1 MAISSPGL
9 ASGLDVKSIV
19 SQLVALERAP
29 LVPLQQT
36 AAGLQSKLSIY
47 GTIKSMV
54 SALGDAAKKLADP
67 KAWDLVKGGSTAPDK
82 VGITVAAGTAP
93 TSMSIEVQALARAQS
108 NASVALPAGSAAG
121 SGTLSIQLGS
131 WSTGNFVAGTADA
144 VEVAIEAGDSLTTIA
159 SKINAGRAGVN
170 ATVLRDASG
179 ERLLVRSNSTGE
191 DMGFRIQATDDD
203 GVNNDA
209 AGLSRLAFDGA
220 GGIFH
225 GMALSQAGANA
236 QATVNNVPIT
246 SASNTVTDALPGITL
261 NLSQV
266 TTAPVELTVINDKEG
281 MRKNIQTFVDA
292 YNAINSMLSTATK
305 YDPDTK
311 VAGSLQGDATAV
323 GLQNA
328 LRGMM
333 RSVTPG
339 GDFTRLLDIGI
350 EIKSGG
356 TMSIDATKLDA
367 AMANPA
373 ALKDLFTADTGSATT
388 QGFGRKM
395 EAFATGLLSANGL
408 VTGRSEALKNSAT
421 RNTKEQEKVVERAA
435 RAEVRLLAQYN
446 AMDAA
451 VGKLNGLNAFV
462 SQQITLWNRNT
473 G

>member
-9 ASGLDVKSIV
+9 ASGVPIQEIV
-19 SQLVALERAP
+19 AKLVALERAP

-36 AAGLQSKLSIY
+36 ASGLQSKLSIY

-93 TSMSIEVQALARAQS
+93 TSMSVEVQSLAKAQS
-108 NASVALPAGSAAG
+108 NASIAMPAGSPAG
-121 SGTLSIQLGS
+121 AGTLSIQLGS
-131 WSTGNFVAGTADA
+131 WSTGDFVAGSAAA
-144 VEVAIEAGDSLTTIA
+144 VEVSIEAGDSLTTIA

-191 DMGFRIQATDDD
+191 DMGFRMQATDDD

-209 AGLSRLAFDGA
+209 AGLSRLAYDGA

-236 QATVNNVPIT
+236 RATVNNVPIT

-266 TTAPVELTVINDKEG
+266 TTAPVELTVLNDKEG
-281 MRKNIQTFVDA
+281 MRKNVQTFVDA

-311 VAGSLQGDATAV
+311 VAGSLQGDSTAV

-350 EIKSGG
+350 EIKTGG
-356 TMSIDATKLDA
+356 TMSIDATKLDTA
-367 AMANPA
+367 LGNPV
-373 ALKDLFTADTGSATT
+373 ALKALFTSDTSNPTT

-395 EAFATGLLSANGL
+395 EAFATGLLSVNGM

-421 RNTKEQEKVVERAA
+421 RNTKEQEKVVDRAA

-462 SQQITLWNRNT
+462 TQQITLWNRNT

>member
-29 LVPLQQT
+29 LVPLQQS

-67 KAWDLVKGGSTAPDK
+67 KAWELVKGGSTAPDK

-93 TSMSIEVQALARAQS
+93 TSMSIEVQSLAKAQS
-108 NASVALPAGSAAG
+108 NASVALPAGSPAG

-131 WSTGNFVAGTADA
+131 WSTGDFVAGSAAA
-144 VEVAIEAGDSLTTIA
+144 VEVSIEAGDSLTTIA

-179 ERLLVRSNSTGE
+179 ERLLVRSNSTGA
-191 DMGFRIQATDDD
+191 DMGFRMQATDDD

-209 AGLSRLAFDGA
+209 AGLSRLAYDGA

-246 SASNTVTDALPGITL
+246 SASNTVTDALPGVTL

-266 TTAPVELTVINDKEG
+266 TTAPVELTVLNDKEG
-281 MRKNIQTFVDA
+281 MRKNVQAFVDA

-311 VAGSLQGDATAV
+311 VAGSLQGDSTAV

-356 TMSIDATKLDA
+356 TMSIDATKLDTA
-367 AMANPA
+367 LGNPV
-373 ALKDLFTADTGSATT
+373 ALKDLFTADTGNATT

-462 SQQITLWNRNT
+462 TQQITLWNRNT